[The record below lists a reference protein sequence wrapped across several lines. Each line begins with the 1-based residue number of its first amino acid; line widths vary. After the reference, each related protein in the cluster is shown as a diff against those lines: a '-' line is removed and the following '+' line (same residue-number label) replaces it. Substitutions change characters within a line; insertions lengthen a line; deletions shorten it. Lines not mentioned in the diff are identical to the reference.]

1 MPPSRSG
8 FRNPRSAGFTMKE
21 LLAVLVALSL
31 LFWLLVQ
38 GLRRPS
44 VRQHDRNGRS
54 IAFILWAAHVQGP
67 ARLEDIY
74 PMSSSTNR
82 FASSTEYFRYL
93 FRAGIMSGQEFA
105 IFGGA
110 GARNAK
116 TTDLERFTPD
126 HNAWSVVVDAP
137 TTQKPSETPFL
148 ISRNLLLPDN
158 RLPVG
163 QSVDVQALIKNTSDR
178 RLDYSK
184 RLVVVTMLD
193 GSGTSTNGS
202 KVHRA
207 EDLGPGNASRIN
219 PSGLP
224 LPVLRP

>member
-1 MPPSRSG
+1 MTTSRLSCHDS
-8 FRNPRSAGFTMKE
+8 RRAGFTLKE
-21 LLAVLVALSL
+21 LLAVVVALSL

-38 GLRRPS
+38 GLQRPS
-44 VRQHDRNGRS
+44 VRQHEMTGRS
-54 IAFILWAAHVQGP
+54 IALILWAAHVQGP
-67 ARLEDIY
+67 ARMEDIY
-74 PMSSSTNR
+74 PMSGSTNR

-93 FRAGIMSGQEFA
+93 FRAGIMSGQDFA

-163 QSVDVQALIKNTSDR
+163 QSVDVQDLINNTSDR

-184 RLVVVTMLD
+184 RLVVAIMLD
-193 GSGTSTNGS
+193 GSGTSTNGG